1 MLCVQV
7 QSIFI
12 KEKKKIQ
19 QMARKSSL
27 RHQKQLSKLSIVWGE
42 RETEIETSLHF
53 NILAHYIFICIGGSL
68 SYVTKYIL
76 TYIHW
81 FLNEKI

>member
-12 KEKKKIQ
+12 KEKKTQ

-42 RETEIETSLHF
+42 RER
-53 NILAHYIFICIGGSL
+53 N
-68 SYVTKYIL
+68 KL
-76 TYIHW
+76 T
-81 FLNEKI
+81 F